1 MAYLVP
7 DRIYTANG
15 VTVKE
20 YFLTK
25 HNPNNIA
32 LPGKRILQ
40 FGGYTVHNTDPIK
53 VSSKTTMA
61 EQYTRATYNGNIGD
75 VRVQFYVDD
84 VEAWQ
89 ALPLDLQSW
98 HAGSKR
104 NGKGEPEANGSHIG
118 NQATVSIEVIGNSAK
133 AEDNAAR
140 LIAYLMNLSGTGTD
154 KLYTHN
160 YWVNV
165 RRGRTG
171 TIDELNKL
179 PDGYKGCPAYIRPH
193 WDSFKAQVEKYLD
206 FKEEAEEDVMYRI
219 QLGAFRN
226 KRNAESYLKSV
237 QKYFPSAFITETE
250 V

>member
-20 YFLTK
+20 FLLTK
-25 HNPNNIA
+25 HNPNNIS
-32 LPGKRILQ
+32 LPSKRVLS
-40 FGGYTVHNTDPIK
+40 FGGYTVHNTDAIT

-61 EQYTRATYNGNIGD
+61 EQYTRATYNGNMGD
-75 VRVQFYVDD
+75 VRVHFYVDD

-89 ALPLDLQSW
+89 NLPLDWQSW
-98 HAGSKR
+98 HAGSKK

-118 NQATVSIEVIGNSAK
+118 NQATISIEIIGKSAK

-140 LIAYLMNLSGTGTD
+140 LIAYLMTLSGTGTD
-154 KLYTHN
+154 KLFTHN

-171 TIDELNKL
+171 TLDELNKL

-193 WDSFKAQVEKYLD
+193 WDSFKAQAEKYID
-206 FKEEAEEDVMYRI
+206 FKAEENVLYRV
-219 QLGAFRN
+219 QVGAFRN
-226 KRNAESYLKSV
+226 KSNAEIYLKSV
-237 QKYFPSAFITETE
+237 QKYFPEAFITETE